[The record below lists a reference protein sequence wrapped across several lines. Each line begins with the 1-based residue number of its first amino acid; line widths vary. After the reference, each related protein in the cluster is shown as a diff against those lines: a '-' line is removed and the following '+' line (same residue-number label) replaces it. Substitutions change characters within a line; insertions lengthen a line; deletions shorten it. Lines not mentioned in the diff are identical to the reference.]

1 MPAPEPPSTPV
12 GTEGPEATSPGAQ
25 RAFSVTLENF
35 TGPFDLLLGLIAKH
49 QLDITEIALAQVTD
63 EFIAHMDAHWDV
75 SQASEFLVVAAT
87 LLEIKSARLLPQQER
102 EAEEDLEFLEA
113 RDLLFARLL
122 QYRTFKEAAAWVGR
136 RLATGE
142 RYIPREVGLEAQFA
156 ALLPE
161 LVWHVSPEELARRAA
176 AAFSRRPPEVAV
188 AHLHEVVVPVP
199 GQMKIMAEVLRAEGQ
214 ATFARLIADAASTAV
229 VVSRFLALLELYR
242 AGDVEFEQP
251 EHLGPLTVRWIGD
264 LTSEVGTGADEYDEG
279 AA

>member
-1 MPAPEPPSTPV
+1 MPAPELPPSL
-12 GTEGPEATSPGAQ
+12 TESTGAAPSEPQKQ

-87 LLEIKSARLLPQQER
+87 LLEIKAARLLPQQER

-122 QYRTFKEAAAWVGR
+122 QYRTFKEAAAWMGQ
-136 RLATGE
+136 RLAVGE
-142 RYIPREVGLEAQFA
+142 TYLPREVGLEAPFA

-161 LVWHVSPEELARRAA
+161 LVWHVRPEELARRAA
-176 AAFSRRPPEVAV
+176 AALSRRPPEVAV

-199 GQMKIMAEVLRAEGQ
+199 GQMKILAALLRTAGQ
-214 ATFARLIADAASTAV
+214 ATFSHLIADAASTAV

-242 AGDVEFEQP
+242 AGVVEFEQD
-251 EHLGPLTVRWIGD
+251 EHLGPLTVQWTGD
-264 LTSEVGTGADEYDEG
+264 LTSEVGTGTDEYDEG
-279 AA
+279 VA